1 MAIND
6 SIRDEKLRYDIEKE
20 AAKYRHYHQ
29 IKLININVLQLKIRH
44 HLIKAEYLNKVSLL
58 ILIQEKLLKTNKNY

>member
-29 IKLININVLQLKIRH
+29 IKLININVL
-44 HLIKAEYLNKVSLL
+44 
-58 ILIQEKLLKTNKNY
+58 